1 MSVFDAKDF
10 LTTELGFTPEEAA
23 ELAPKF
29 VGERET
35 KLKGA
40 VMRQRD
46 YSRQMDAEAARI
58 KTIEEKLEA
67 EAAEWAS
74 MTAAEKAGSSAL
86 RQQLEQTQS
95 DLLKHQQAFTRVAQE
110 AGVDPKTYLD
120 GTTPTPV
127 APVTPAAA
135 PIDTSQFATLQQQGY
150 LAQMALRVPAQI
162 TALVLEHRRLTGQ
175 DLDPTALVTELERRM
190 LDKRNTKSTDL
201 RAIWEEQHDIS
212 NVRAS
217 QEKARVDALVADA
230 EKRGHERAL
239 TEASLPPGAMPSG
252 KHSPVFAARE
262 SKVSRP
268 QPGVGLQ
275 SAIAAF
281 RTGKYRQGG
290 SQTT

>member
-29 VGERET
+29 SGERET

-40 VMRQRD
+40 VLRQRD
-46 YSRQMDAEAARI
+46 YSQKMDAEAARI
-58 KTIEEKLEA
+58 KTIEERLEA

-74 MTAAEKAGSSAL
+74 LTATEKAAAGDI
-86 RQQLEQTQS
+86 RKQLEDSQRE
-95 DLLKHQQAFTRVAQE
+95 LLRHQQAFTRVAQE

-120 GTTPTPV
+120 SGGAGTP
-127 APVTPAAA
+127 PVTPPATPA
-135 PIDTSQFATLQQQGY
+135 IDTSKFASADQQRA
-150 LAQMALRVPAQI
+150 LAQMALRIPAQI
-162 TALVLEHRRLTGQ
+162 ASLTVQHRALTGE
-175 DLDPTALVTELERRM
+175 DLDPTALVDELERRAST
-190 LDKRNTKSTDL
+190 KGNTKPLDL
-201 RAIWEEQHDIS
+201 KSIWEEQHDIP
-212 NVRAS
+212 NRRAAVD
-217 QEKARVDALVADA
+217 KAKFDTAIADA
-230 EKRGHERAL
+230 EKRGREAAL
-239 TEASLPPGAMPSG
+239 SEASLPPGAMPTG